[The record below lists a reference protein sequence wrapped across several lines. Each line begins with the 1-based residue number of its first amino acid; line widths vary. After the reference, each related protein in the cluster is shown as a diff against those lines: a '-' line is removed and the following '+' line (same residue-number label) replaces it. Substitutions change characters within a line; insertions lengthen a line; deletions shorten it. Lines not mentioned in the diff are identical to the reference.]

1 MDFLP
6 VCARRISGLHLFRGA
21 ACFDIIRKIFM
32 LNNKRPA
39 MAGKERIYGDAGCDH
54 GNYH

>member
-6 VCARRISGLHLFRGA
+6 VCARRISGLHLFGGA